1 VIKTLFSKIVILLA
15 LCFSLSPTNSLAGQ
29 ATLAWDPPDVATDV
43 TGYMIHYGT
52 AAGTYSQGIDV
63 GDTTSYSVCNLIE
76 GQKYYFSVTAHN
88 ASGYHSIYSN
98 EVSTEVGITTP
109 PLQYVL
115 VILNPGP
122 GQGTVS
128 GPGINCGD
136 TCLAVY
142 YPDTVVSLSATADS
156 GSTFDGWSG
165 GGCTSTGLCTITM
178 NANTDITANFKTS
191 SVVKYSITAS
201 VSSRGGTISPPGISS
216 INSGNSITFSI
227 TPATGY
233 GVAGVTVDGINV
245 GTVSSYTFSGV
256 VANHKITA
264 TFKRKK

>member
-1 VIKTLFSKIVILLA
+1 VIKTLFSKIVIFLA
-15 LCFSLSPTNSLAGQ
+15 LCFFLSPTNSIAGQ
-29 ATLAWDPPDVATDV
+29 ATLAWDPPDIATDV

-52 AAGTYSQGIDV
+52 AAGAYSQGIDV
-63 GDTTSYSVCNLIE
+63 GNMTSYTVSNLIE
-76 GQKYYFSVTAHN
+76 GKTYYFAVTAYN
-88 ASGYHSIYSN
+88 AGGYQSIYSN
-98 EVSTEVGITTP
+98 EVFKEVGILMP
-109 PLQYVL
+109 PPQYAL

-122 GQGTVS
+122 GQGAVL

-142 YPDTVVSLSATADS
+142 NPDTVVSLSATAAS

-165 GGCTSTGLCTITM
+165 GGCSGTGLCTITM

-191 SVVKYSITAS
+191 SVVSYYITAS
-201 VSSRGGTISPPGISS
+201 VSGRGGTIFPAGTSF

-233 GVAGVTVDGINV
+233 SVANVAVDGISI
-245 GTVSSYTFSGV
+245 GTVNSYTLSKIA
-256 VANHKITA
+256 ANHTINA
-264 TFKRKK
+264 TFKKKK